1 MNPLSNRA
9 LKNLIR
15 ETGARAGR
23 GAARELARSLE
34 EIAWEIAE
42 RSRDLAEHAGRRTI
56 KEKDIRFA
64 AREMRSS
71 N

>member
-1 MNPLSNRA
+1 MNPLSTRA

-15 ETGARAGR
+15 ETGAKASR

-34 EIAWEIAE
+34 DIAWDIAE

-56 KEKDIRFA
+56 KEKDIRLA
-64 AREMRSS
+64 ARDLKTK
-71 N
+71 